1 MEHRFFLD
9 ELFWGKQYAYLR
21 QNWDDS
27 GKKVSIIK
35 IRELFSSNCTNL
47 LI

>member
-9 ELFWGKQYAYLR
+9 ELFWGKQYAYLQ

-27 GKKVSIIK
+27 VEKKVSIIK
-35 IRELFSSNCTNL
+35 IRKLVLF
-47 LI
+47 